1 MKVKMKT
8 GNEQTN
14 RNLPE
19 SFYILLLG
27 LDAILKR
34 DSFKNAIHYKQHNPP
49 IEVSS
54 ELFASAVAF
63 NLFSDYGVG
72 KKLEPLIF
80 ELFSTL
86 HLDSDKHENN
96 IFFLE
101 IVLLSNVILPLIR
114 KCDSKEEVL
123 LTYSYAIENLNRV
136 DALAVERMERLM
148 ALFSDDLVDELSE
161 DENSDEDEDKAC
173 YCGFC
178 KKFREYHFPREEY
191 AEKIILN
198 ALLDIDLKTRN

>member
-8 GNEQTN
+8 GNEKTN

-34 DSFKNAIHYKQHNPP
+34 DSFRDAIHYKQHNPP
-49 IEVSS
+49 LEVSS

-101 IVLLSNVILPLIR
+101 IVEQSNMILPLIR

-123 LTYSYAIENLNRV
+123 WTYSYAIENLNRI
-136 DALAVERMERLM
+136 DALAVERMERFM
-148 ALFSDDLVDELSE
+148 TLFSDAGFEEDTDE
-161 DENSDEDEDKAC
+161 DSDEDRTC